1 MTDRASDGMEQ
12 SMEQSMERSIEHRAA
27 EKAPDYPGYDAL
39 TPCEDGEFAGW
50 RYWEG
55 DPFESR
61 AGPFFMR
68 REDDGSYVSAF
79 RTRQC
84 HMNGG
89 GFLHGGCL
97 MTFADFAL
105 FSIATE
111 DLAGDQGVTMNL
123 SGDFLGAAGPGA
135 LMEARGEV
143 TRGGGK
149 TIFVRGLVT
158 ADGAPALSF
167 TGIIRRLARRG

>member
-1 MTDRASDGMEQ
+1 MMTDSAGDSMNESMSQKVDAEAS
-12 SMEQSMERSIEHRAA
+12 
-27 EKAPDYPGYDAL
+27 DYPGYDAL

-50 RYWEG
+50 RYWQG

-79 RTRQC
+79 RTRAS

-111 DLAGDQGVTMNL
+111 ELAGDQGVTMNL

-149 TIFVRGLVT
+149 TIFVRGLIT

-167 TGIIRRLARRG
+167 TGIIRRLARRS